1 MSNTVSRQQWV
12 FKTIY
17 LGAWNLV
24 IESPFSSEKCQEES
38 ALRTPCQFGNQVVL
52 QFWWSIITP
61 NLSKRHKIS
70 GSSRKTVRLASA
82 ATVGCKGS
90 LVISLKLLQV
100 LGWIIIYIAGKGK
113 CSEKLSID
121 VTLNGLFQK
130 KSTPPWWKA
139 QFFDPPPAPFHRD
152 FQNCLSPPPLR
163 ISKFKD
169 LPTHLDF
176 HKIVKHHNVNLHSM

>member
-17 LGAWNLV
+17 LGARNLV

-38 ALRTPCQFGNQVVL
+38 ALRTPCQFGNQFVL

-61 NLSKRHKIS
+61 NLSKPHKIS
-70 GSSRKTVRLASA
+70 GSWRKTVRLASA
-82 ATVGCKGS
+82 GTVGCKGS

-100 LGWIIIYIAGKGK
+100 LGWIIIYIAGKRKALKNLALMSTSMGYSRK
-113 CSEKLSID
+113 NPHPHDGRHS
-121 VTLNGLFQK
+121 FF
-130 KSTPPWWKA
+130 TPP
-139 QFFDPPPAPFHRD
+139 PPFHLD

-176 HKIVKHHNVNLHSM
+176 HKIVKHHHFHLHSM